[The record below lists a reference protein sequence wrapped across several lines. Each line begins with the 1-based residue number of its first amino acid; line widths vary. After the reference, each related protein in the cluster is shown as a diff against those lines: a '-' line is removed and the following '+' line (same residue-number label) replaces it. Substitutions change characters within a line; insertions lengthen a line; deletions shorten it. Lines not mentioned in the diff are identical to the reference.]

1 MLQDLRRQRDDLHV
15 LLFAQLTGDRSEDA
29 GRPGLTLFVDD
40 HDGVLVEPDVAPV
53 LAPRVL
59 HGDDDDVAEPGV
71 PPARSAKHADHE
83 RRLRARV
90 VRHLDHRFLLDHWLI
105 LLARA
110 IDDLDHTPPLVLR
123 QRTGFHDAHGV
134 TGLRRVLLVVRLQAL
149 GPGDHLAVDRV
160 RDATFDRDDHRL
172 LHLVAHDD
180 SRARLARI
188 AIRRLRAV
196 RTGVLYCHDYLP
208 PARTAPALVCFSRNT
223 VLSRA
228 MSRRITRRRSGSLS
242 DSVALGNRRRERS
255 SSSSEMRACI
265 SSSESSRFCAG
276 FLIRYAPPHEL

>member
-53 LAPRVL
+53 LAPRLLHGAHHHGARHVRLLHLAVGERVL

-208 PARTAPALVCFSRNT
+208 PARTAPALVCCSRNT

-228 MSRRITRRRSGSLS
+228 MSRRITRRRS
-242 DSVALGNRRRERS
+242 
-255 SSSSEMRACI
+255 
-265 SSSESSRFCAG
+265 
-276 FLIRYAPPHEL
+276 